1 LQYLLIISL
10 SKFISRGFRMVFSS
24 IRIPCHVP
32 FTCFDLLIRSVRD
45 SRYVY
50 TCAIFVLGGTT
61 YVRRGQCE
69 KAQRTS
75 SSSITIPDQPPRA
88 VRAPPPEPETIIA
101 GRVMLAIPAAACRH
115 YQIRSVII
123 VTCYCQRASA
133 TPVRYTWPS

>member
-1 LQYLLIISL
+1 MQYLLIISL
-10 SKFISRGFRMVFSS
+10 FKFISRELRMVFLS

-32 FTCFDLLIRSVRD
+32 CTCFDLLVRSVRD

-50 TCAIFVLGGTT
+50 IREIFALGGTI

-75 SSSITIPDQPPRA
+75 SSSITNTRPTPRA
-88 VRAPPPEPETIIA
+88 VRAPPEPETIIA
-101 GRVMLAIPAAACRH
+101 GPVMLVIPAAASRH
-115 YQIRSVII
+115 YQIRSII
-123 VTCYCQRASA
+123 IIISCYCPRAFA